1 LSISIGII
9 ESVLDYVLP
18 QRLLKRQSTDGRNDR
33 SIQKIL
39 HEEKKSME
47 EMTGFTRLLDTLH
60 AQPVLTLFLILGMGY
75 LIGNIRIGS
84 FSFGPVAGVL
94 FAGLFLGHFDFR
106 MSAGAQAV
114 GFALFIFS
122 VGYQAGPRFFDV
134 LRTDGLKYFLLALV
148 VAATGFSIALVAAQL
163 LSLAPGASAGLLSGG
178 LTSSPTLAAAQEAIR
193 SGQVKPPDGIT
204 ADAMIGNVATA
215 YAITY
220 IFGLAGLIAII
231 KLLPQVLGIDLEKE
245 AKALEAT
252 DDSARASQ
260 PANVSA
266 RIYRV
271 TNEAFTKIPGE
282 QLRAQHWDKT
292 SVVRVRRS
300 GEFVE
305 IGPEGF
311 LQLGDELHILAPVEY
326 FAKTVSQFGEEL
338 APETSTGR
346 LTGTAKIVV
355 INKQAVGKSLQELD
369 IAKKFGVLLTSVER
383 MQIEVPRS
391 ADVALQKG
399 DVLSV
404 VGPQENVDL
413 LGEELGHVERE
424 IAETDMVTFSFG
436 IAIGVVVGLLAVNV
450 GQVSIGLGSAGGLL
464 AAGLAIGYLRSVYPV
479 FGRMPAAA
487 RWILMEFGLLLFMA
501 GVGLRAGGDI
511 IETFLAAGPVL
522 VLTGIVVTLTPIL
535 VGYFFG
541 RKVLKIH
548 PVLLLGGITGSM
560 TSGASLSVVTKAA
573 NSPMPSL
580 GYTGAY
586 AFANVLLTVAGSII
600 LFF

>member
-1 LSISIGII
+1 
-9 ESVLDYVLP
+9 
-18 QRLLKRQSTDGRNDR
+18 
-33 SIQKIL
+33 
-39 HEEKKSME
+39 ME
-47 EMTGFTRLLDTLH
+47 EFNAIARLLDILH

-75 LIGNIRIGS
+75 LIGGIRIGS
-84 FSFGPVAGVL
+84 FSLGPVAGVL

-148 VAATGFSIALVAAQL
+148 VSVTGFSIAVIATQL
-163 LSLAPGASAGLLSGG
+163 LSLAPGTSGGLLSGG

-193 SGQVKPPDGIT
+193 SGQIKPPAGLS
-204 ADAMIGNVATA
+204 ADAMIGNVATG

-231 KLLPQVLGIDLEKE
+231 KLLPKILGIDMQKE
-245 AKALEAT
+245 AKALERRDESST
-252 DDSARASQ
+252 ASE

-271 TNEAFTKIPGE
+271 TNEELTKIPGK
-282 QLRAQHWDKT
+282 QLREQYWDKT
-292 SVVRVRRS
+292 SVVRVRRD
-300 GEFVE
+300 GEIFE
-305 IGPEGF
+305 PGAADGF
-311 LQLGDELHILAPVEY
+311 LQLGDELLVLAPVEY
-326 FAKTVSQFGEEL
+326 FTTTVAKFGEEIT
-338 APETSTGR
+338 PEVSTAQF
-346 LTGTAKIVV
+346 TETAQIVV
-355 INKQAVGKSLQELD
+355 INKNAIGKSLQMLD
-369 IAKKFGVLLTSVER
+369 IARKFGVLLTRVTR
-383 MQIEVPRS
+383 MRMEIPS
-391 ADVALQKG
+391 TADFTLRKG
-399 DVLSV
+399 DILTVI
-404 VGPQENVDL
+404 GPQDNVNL

-424 IAETDMVTFSFG
+424 VAETDMVTFAFG
-436 IAIGVVVGLLAVNV
+436 IALGTVIGLFAISV
-450 GQVSIGLGSAGGLL
+450 GQISIGLGSAGGLL
-464 AAGLAIGYLRSVYPV
+464 AAGLIIGYLRSIYPT
-479 FGRMPAAA
+479 FGRLPDAA

-511 IETFLAAGPVL
+511 LETFVQAGPVL
-522 VLTGIVVTLTPIL
+522 VLAGIVVTTIPIL
-535 VGYFFG
+535 VGYLFG

-560 TSGASLSVVTKAA
+560 TSGAALSVVSGAA
-573 NSPMPSL
+573 KSSMPSL

>member
-1 LSISIGII
+1 MEEITTFSRF
-9 ESVLDYVLP
+9 LD
-18 QRLLKRQSTDGRNDR
+18 
-33 SIQKIL
+33 IL
-39 HEEKKSME
+39 H
-47 EMTGFTRLLDTLH
+47 G
-60 AQPVLTLFLILGMGY
+60 QPVLTLFLLIGMGY
-75 LIGNIRIGS
+75 LIGGIRIGS
-84 FSFGPVAGVL
+84 FSLGPVAGVL

-106 MSAGAQAV
+106 MDAGAQAV

-148 VAATGFSIALVAAQL
+148 VAGTGFTVAVLATKL
-163 LSLAPGASAGLLSGG
+163 LSLSPGTSGGLLAGG

-193 SGQVKPPDGIT
+193 SGQIKPPEGMA
-204 ADAMIGNVATA
+204 ADEMIGNVATG

-231 KLLPQVLGIDLEKE
+231 KLLPKVLGIDLVKE
-245 AKALEAT
+245 AKILEGEDESGAV
-252 DDSARASQ
+252 SK

-271 TNEAFTKIPGE
+271 TNEEVTRIPAQ
-282 QLRAQHWDKT
+282 QLREQYWDKT
-292 SVVRVRRS
+292 SVVRVRRD
-300 GEFVE
+300 GE
-305 IGPEGF
+305 IIKPGQAEGF
-311 LQLGDELHILAPVEY
+311 LQLGDELIILAPVEY
-326 FAKTVSQFGEEL
+326 FTTTISKFGEEIT
-338 APETSTGR
+338 PEASTAQF
-346 LTGTAKIVV
+346 TETAQIVV
-355 INKQAVGKSLQELD
+355 INKNAIGKSLHELN
-369 IAKKFGVLLTSVER
+369 IPMRFGVLLTRVTR
-383 MQIEVPRS
+383 MRMEVPLT
-391 ADVALQKG
+391 ADFELRKG
-399 DVLSV
+399 DILTV
-404 VGPQENVDL
+404 VGLHENVDL

-424 IAETDMVTFSFG
+424 IAETDMVTFAFG
-436 IAIGVVVGLLAVNV
+436 IAIGVVIGLFAVSV
-450 GQVSIGLGSAGGLL
+450 GQLSIGLGSAGGLL
-464 AAGLAIGYLRSVYPV
+464 TSGLVIGYLRSVHPT
-479 FGRMPAAA
+479 FGRLPDAA

-501 GVGLRAGGDI
+501 GVGLRAGGNI
-511 IETFLAAGPVL
+511 VETFMAAGPVL
-522 VLTGIVVTLTPIL
+522 VLAGIAVTIIPIC

-560 TSGASLSVVTKAA
+560 TSGAALSVVTNEA